1 MIKTEIGQT
10 TTDRITVRGHDLAN
24 ELIGSID
31 FVDMVLLVTVG
42 RRCEANEKDMLNA
55 ILVTVT
61 DHGLTPSAIA
71 ARLTFLG
78 APEAPQAA
86 VAAGLL
92 GAGSVFL
99 GAMQDAAVML
109 REAGSGLTEDSSDDD
124 VDKAAAAF
132 VAERRAARRPLYGL
146 GHNIHV
152 DGDPRIPA
160 LRAVSE
166 RNGYFGRYWR
176 LLLALDDATRAVY
189 SRRLPA
195 NTAGA
200 VGAMILSMDLPIHL
214 ARGLALVGRC
224 AGLLGHLIEEEQSP
238 TGQELW
244 DLVLSQD
251 DRNKLPSSR
260 PGAGSSQP
268 SPRSHHAAG

>member
-10 TTDRITVRGHDLAN
+10 TPERITVRGHDLAN
-24 ELIGSID
+24 ELIGQID
-31 FVDMVLLVTVG
+31 FVDMLMLVVVG
-42 RRCEANEKDMLNA
+42 RRCQGNEKDMLNT

-61 DHGLTPSAIA
+61 DHGLTPSALA
-71 ARLTFLG
+71 ARLTFTG

-99 GAMQDAAVML
+99 GAMQDAAMML
-109 REAGSGLTEDSSDDD
+109 REAGAGLTEDSSDDE
-124 VDKAAAAF
+124 VAKVAIGF
-132 VAERRAARRPLYGL
+132 VTERRAARRPLYGL
-146 GHNIHV
+146 GHNIHI

-166 RNGYFGRYWR
+166 RNGYFGRHWR
-176 LLLALDDATRAVY
+176 LLLAMDDATREVY

-200 VGAMILSMDLPIHL
+200 IGAMILGMDLPLHL

-224 AGLLGHLIEEEQSP
+224 AGLIGHLVEEEQHP
-238 TGQELW
+238 TGQQLW
-244 DLVLSQD
+244 DLVLRQD
-251 DRNKLPSSR
+251 ERNVLPEDRHV
-260 PGAGSSQP
+260 A
-268 SPRSHHAAG
+268 

>member
-10 TTDRITVRGHDLAN
+10 TPDRITVRGHDLAN
-24 ELIGSID
+24 ELIGQID
-31 FVDMVLLVTVG
+31 FVDMLLLVTIG
-42 RRCEANEKDMLNA
+42 RRCQGNEKDMLNT

-61 DHGLTPSAIA
+61 DHGLTPSALA

-99 GAMQDAAVML
+99 GAMQNAAVML
-109 REAGSGLTEDSSDDD
+109 REAGRDLTEESSDDE
-124 VDKAAAAF
+124 VAKVAMTF
-132 VAERRAARRPLYGL
+132 VKERRAARLPLYGL

-166 RNGYFGRYWR
+166 RNGYFGRHWR
-176 LLLALDDATRAVY
+176 LLLAVDDATRDVY

-200 VGAMILSMDLPIHL
+200 VGAMVLSMDLPLHL

-224 AGLLGHLIEEEQSP
+224 AGLLGHLIEDEQSP
-238 TGQELW
+238 IGQELW
-244 DLVLSQD
+244 DLVLRQD
-251 DRNKLPSSR
+251 ERNALPGDR
-260 PGAGSSQP
+260 
-268 SPRSHHAAG
+268 

>member
-10 TTDRITVRGHDLAN
+10 TPDRITVRGHDLAN
-24 ELIGSID
+24 ELIGQID
-31 FVDMVLLVTVG
+31 FVDMLLLVTIG
-42 RRCEANEKDMLNA
+42 RRCQGNEKDMLNT

-61 DHGLTPSAIA
+61 DHGLTPSALA

-99 GAMQDAAVML
+99 GAMQNAAVML
-109 REAGSGLTEDSSDDD
+109 REAGRDLTEESSDDE
-124 VDKAAAAF
+124 VATVATTF
-132 VAERRAARRPLYGL
+132 VKERRAARLPLYGL

-176 LLLALDDATRAVY
+176 LLLAMDDATRGVY

-200 VGAMILSMDLPIHL
+200 VGAMVLSMDLPLHL

-224 AGLLGHLIEEEQSP
+224 AGLLGHLIEDEQSP
-238 TGQELW
+238 IGQELW
-244 DLVLSQD
+244 DLVLRQD
-251 DRNKLPSSR
+251 ERNALPGDR
-260 PGAGSSQP
+260 
-268 SPRSHHAAG
+268 